1 MNLFN
6 DKLNDLIDGFKGDVA
21 ALTLHKDNIDK
32 AEEVLC
38 AFKFNGI
45 KFRHFIST
53 YDYHKSA
60 TLFVLMEE
68 PLDSDILKALEISC
82 LLLGVD
88 YAAIEPCFEIGHPN
102 YSYSI
107 INDDNYNFRLSLK
120 DIQNEYSPLDIER
133 LLNQVKTNTP
143 TQMFVGVDM
152 AAPESDRTEVAA

>member
-1 MNLFN
+1 MYLFN

-32 AEEVLC
+32 SEEVLC
-38 AFKFNGI
+38 AFKLNGI
-45 KFRHFIST
+45 LFRHFIST

-68 PLDSDILKALEISC
+68 PVDSDILKALEISC

-88 YAAIEPCFEIGHPN
+88 YASIEPCFEIDHPN
-102 YSYSI
+102 YGYSI

-133 LLNQVKTNTP
+133 LLSQVKANTQ
-143 TQMFVGVDM
+143 TKIFIGVDM
-152 AAPESDRTEVAA
+152 AAPDSDRTEVAA